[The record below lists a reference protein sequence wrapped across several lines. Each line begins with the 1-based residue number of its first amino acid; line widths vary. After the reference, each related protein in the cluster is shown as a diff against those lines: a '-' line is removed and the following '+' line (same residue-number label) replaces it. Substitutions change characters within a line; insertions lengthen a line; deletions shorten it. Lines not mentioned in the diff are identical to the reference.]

1 MEGADSCIIV
11 GTRKSLPKVYIG
23 SESESDSGGLRH
35 RYSSGSSSLGS
46 SSSGSPNTPP
56 SSTSTPYGKAAL
68 PQRFGVPGYINTGYG
83 SFQPASY
90 TDAYVPPLSLDRQK
104 FGGYQN
110 QFHHQ
115 NKSDEVIR
123 IDSGYGRSRDDSYFM
138 SRRNLSFNT
147 SSSPSLWDSLVSSPI
162 QNIRQKMRGRPS
174 YVDEGSTASSRI
186 KVKPQQ
192 ILAGLIFAL
201 VLVSI
206 VMILIISYKHF
217 NNRQDSDK
225 NDNNKPDSDKYF
237 NNKPDS
243 EELIKFNLQEE
254 VVTKRNDVK
263 VEASSEEGMTESL
276 LLKDDV
282 TIEEVEKMREEL
294 KAKIVSQ
301 SQELNDP
308 KVSLGEAEA
317 EILSNVAVYV
327 EELLSI
333 EVSTEDFTVHKESK
347 DDKMQERDER
357 RETFVKKEEEMKEID
372 VTNQKVEEFIV
383 KGTENIK
390 SKKKSK
396 NTNPLT
402 KSVREYRKSKA
413 KSRLPKADPVNVGDK
428 EDDVLDYPDDP
439 TFRGVQNIKRTK
451 RDEDGEDQGIG
462 EKFRKYK
469 TNNGDQFRK
478 YTNDNDGGFRK
489 KGSDLRGRE

>member
-1 MEGADSCIIV
+1 
-11 GTRKSLPKVYIG
+11 
-23 SESESDSGGLRH
+23 
-35 RYSSGSSSLGS
+35 
-46 SSSGSPNTPP
+46 
-56 SSTSTPYGKAAL
+56 
-68 PQRFGVPGYINTGYG
+68 
-83 SFQPASY
+83 
-90 TDAYVPPLSLDRQK
+90 
-104 FGGYQN
+104 
-110 QFHHQ
+110 
-115 NKSDEVIR
+115 
-123 IDSGYGRSRDDSYFM
+123 
-138 SRRNLSFNT
+138 
-147 SSSPSLWDSLVSSPI
+147 
-162 QNIRQKMRGRPS
+162 MRGRPS

-217 NNRQDSDK
+217 NNRQNSDK
-225 NDNNKPDSDKYF
+225 NF

-254 VVTKRNDVK
+254 VGTKRNDVK
-263 VEASSEEGMTESL
+263 VEASS
-276 LLKDDV
+276 
-282 TIEEVEKMREEL
+282 EEVEKMREEL

-301 SQELNDP
+301 SQEFNDP

-390 SKKKSK
+390 TKKKSK

-428 EDDVLDYPDDP
+428 KDDVLDYPDDP

-451 RDEDGEDQGIG
+451 RDEDGEDQGFG

>member
-1 MEGADSCIIV
+1 MG
-11 GTRKSLPKVYIG
+11 
-23 SESESDSGGLRH
+23 
-35 RYSSGSSSLGS
+35 
-46 SSSGSPNTPP
+46 
-56 SSTSTPYGKAAL
+56 
-68 PQRFGVPGYINTGYG
+68 
-83 SFQPASY
+83 
-90 TDAYVPPLSLDRQK
+90 
-104 FGGYQN
+104 
-110 QFHHQ
+110 
-115 NKSDEVIR
+115 
-123 IDSGYGRSRDDSYFM
+123 
-138 SRRNLSFNT
+138 
-147 SSSPSLWDSLVSSPI
+147 
-162 QNIRQKMRGRPS
+162 

-192 ILAGLIFAL
+192 VLAALIFAL

-225 NDNNKPDSDKYF
+225 HS

-276 LLKDDV
+276 LLNDDV

-327 EELLSI
+327 EELISI

-372 VTNQKVEEFIV
+372 VTNQKVEEFMV

-428 EDDVLDYPDDP
+428 EDD
-439 TFRGVQNIKRTK
+439 
-451 RDEDGEDQGIG
+451 
-462 EKFRKYK
+462 
-469 TNNGDQFRK
+469 
-478 YTNDNDGGFRK
+478 
-489 KGSDLRGRE
+489 

>member
-11 GTRKSLPKVYIG
+11 GTRKSLPRVFIA

-46 SSSGSPNTPP
+46 SSGSPNTPP
-56 SSTSTPYGKAAL
+56 SSTSTPHGKATL
-68 PQRFGVPGYINTGYG
+68 PQRFGIPGCINTGYG
-83 SFQPASY
+83 SFQPTSY
-90 TDAYVPPLSLDRQK
+90 TDAYVPPLSLDRDK
-104 FGGYQN
+104 FCGYQIERPRPN
-110 QFHHQ
+110 Q
-115 NKSDEVIR
+115 NKSEEVIR
-123 IDSGYGRSRDDSYFM
+123 IDSGYGRSSNDSYFM

-147 SSSPSLWDSLVSSPI
+147 SSSPSLWDSLVTSPI

-174 YVDEGSTASSRI
+174 YVDEGSAANSSL

-225 NDNNKPDSDKYF
+225 PN
-237 NNKPDS
+237 
-243 EELIKFNLQEE
+243 EFNLREE
-254 VVTKRNDVK
+254 HNAQQNDVK
-263 VEASSEEGMTESL
+263 VKASSDKGITESL
-276 LLKDDV
+276 LLKDDI
-282 TIEEVEKMREEL
+282 TIEEVENMREEL
-294 KAKIVSQ
+294 KAKIISQ
-301 SQELNDP
+301 VLNDP
-308 KVSLGEAEA
+308 EVSLGDAGSK
-317 EILSNVAVYV
+317 ILSNAAVSV

-333 EVSTEDFTVHKESK
+333 GSSTVDSTVNNESELK
-347 DDKMQERDER
+347 DDEMQERNER
-357 RETFVKKEEEMKEID
+357 KEVVNKEEEIKEID
-372 VTNQKVEEFIV
+372 VLNQEVENFSVKRAEIV
-383 KGTENIK
+383 K

-396 NTNPLT
+396 NTNPLM
-402 KSVREYRKSKA
+402 KSVYENRKSKA

-428 EDDVLDYPDDP
+428 EDVALDYPDDP
-439 TFRGVQNIKRTK
+439 TFRGGQNINRTK
-451 RDEDGEDQGIG
+451 RDEDVEYQDIG

-478 YTNDNDGGFRK
+478 FTNDNDGGFRK
-489 KGSDLRGRE
+489 KGSALSGRE

>member
-1 MEGADSCIIV
+1 MG
-11 GTRKSLPKVYIG
+11 
-23 SESESDSGGLRH
+23 
-35 RYSSGSSSLGS
+35 
-46 SSSGSPNTPP
+46 
-56 SSTSTPYGKAAL
+56 
-68 PQRFGVPGYINTGYG
+68 
-83 SFQPASY
+83 
-90 TDAYVPPLSLDRQK
+90 
-104 FGGYQN
+104 
-110 QFHHQ
+110 
-115 NKSDEVIR
+115 
-123 IDSGYGRSRDDSYFM
+123 
-138 SRRNLSFNT
+138 
-147 SSSPSLWDSLVSSPI
+147 
-162 QNIRQKMRGRPS
+162 

-192 ILAGLIFAL
+192 VLAALIFAL

-225 NDNNKPDSDKYF
+225 HGNNKP
-237 NNKPDS
+237 NS

-254 VVTKRNDVK
+254 VVTKRNDGK

-308 KVSLGEAEA
+308 KVSFGEAEA

-347 DDKMQERDER
+347 DDKMQER
-357 RETFVKKEEEMKEID
+357 D

-428 EDDVLDYPDDP
+428 KDDVLDYPDDP

-489 KGSDLRGRE
+489 KGSDLKGRE

>member
-115 NKSDEVIR
+115 NKLDEVIR

-192 ILAGLIFAL
+192 ILAALIFAL
-201 VLVSI
+201 ILVSI

-225 NDNNKPDSDKYF
+225 QF

-243 EELIKFNLQEE
+243 EELIQFNLQEE

-282 TIEEVEKMREEL
+282 TIEEVEKMREDL

-317 EILSNVAVYV
+317 EILSNVAVSV
-327 EELLSI
+327 QELLSI
-333 EVSTEDFTVHKESK
+333 EVSTEDFTVHNDKELK
-347 DDKMQERDER
+347 DDKMQERDEM
-357 RETFVKKEEEMKEID
+357 RETVVKKEEEMKE
-372 VTNQKVEEFIV
+372 
-383 KGTENIK
+383 TENVK

-396 NTNPLT
+396 NTNPLM
-402 KSVREYRKSKA
+402 KSLHEKRKSKA

-428 EDDVLDYPDDP
+428 EDVVLDYPDDP

-478 YTNDNDGGFRK
+478 YTNDNAGGFRK
-489 KGSDLRGRE
+489 KGSYLRDRE

>member
-217 NNRQDSDK
+217 NNRQGSDKDK
-225 NDNNKPDSDKYF
+225 NDNKPDSD
-237 NNKPDS
+237 
-243 EELIKFNLQEE
+243 ELIKFNLQEE
-254 VVTKRNDVK
+254 VLTQRNDVK

-301 SQELNDP
+301 SQELKDP
-308 KVSLGEAEA
+308 KVSLGEAE
-317 EILSNVAVYV
+317 EVMLSNVAVSV
-327 EELLSI
+327 EELLST
-333 EVSTEDFTVHKESK
+333 EVITEDFTVHNDKELK
-347 DDKMQERDER
+347 DDKMQERDVR
-357 RETFVKKEEEMKEID
+357 RETVAKKEEEMK
-372 VTNQKVEEFIV
+372 
-383 KGTENIK
+383 GTENVK

-396 NTNPLT
+396 HSNPLM
-402 KSVREYRKSKA
+402 KSVHENRKSKA
-413 KSRLPKADPVNVGDK
+413 KSRPPKADPVNVGDK
-428 EDDVLDYPDDP
+428 EDVVLDYPDDP

>member
-56 SSTSTPYGKAAL
+56 SSTSTPYSKAAL

-110 QFHHQ
+110 QFHNQ
-115 NKSDEVIR
+115 NKLDEVIR

-225 NDNNKPDSDKYF
+225 NF
-237 NNKPDS
+237 NNKTDS

-254 VVTKRNDVK
+254 VVTQRNDVK

-301 SQELNDP
+301 SQEFNDP
-308 KVSLGEAEA
+308 KVSLSEAEA
-317 EILSNVAVYV
+317 EILSNVAVSV

-333 EVSTEDFTVHKESK
+333 EVSTEDFAVHNEKELK
-347 DDKMQERDER
+347 DDKMQKRDER
-357 RETFVKKEEEMKEID
+357 NETVVMKEEEMKEFD
-372 VTNQKVEEFIV
+372 VPNQKVEEFTV
-383 KGTENIK
+383 RGTKNVK

-396 NTNPLT
+396 NTNPLM
-402 KSVREYRKSKA
+402 KSVHENRKSKA
-413 KSRLPKADPVNVGDK
+413 TSRLPKADPVNVGDK
-428 EDDVLDYPDDP
+428 EDVVLDYPDDP
-439 TFRGVQNIKRTK
+439 TFRGVQDIKRTK